1 MISYYLKNRFTALYL
16 DNTNSLAEQ
25 EMGYIMLGQ
34 SFNFSDPES
43 PIYYKGD
50 PDKDFSDIFGEIRLN
65 LLNGLYFKTKATYD
79 PYNNGLSYYNALV
92 RWKIS
97 PNESLGFEY
106 VYRENS
112 FETIDLKGKLKV
124 FKPLSIFFDAR
135 YDLRENDDL
144 DTLFGID
151 LELGCWGTRVWI
163 ENSSGSSGRKSE
175 TSVRFSIYLIGL
187 NVNTQQANKY

>member
-1 MISYYLKNRFTALYL
+1 
-16 DNTNSLAEQ
+16 
-25 EMGYIMLGQ
+25 
-34 SFNFSDPES
+34 
-43 PIYYKGD
+43 
-50 PDKDFSDIFGEIRLN
+50 
-65 LLNGLYFKTKATYD
+65 
-79 PYNNGLSYYNALV
+79 
-92 RWKIS
+92 
-97 PNESLGFEY
+97 

-112 FETIDLKGKLKV
+112 FETLDLQGKLKV

-187 NVNTQQANKY
+187 NVNTQQANQY